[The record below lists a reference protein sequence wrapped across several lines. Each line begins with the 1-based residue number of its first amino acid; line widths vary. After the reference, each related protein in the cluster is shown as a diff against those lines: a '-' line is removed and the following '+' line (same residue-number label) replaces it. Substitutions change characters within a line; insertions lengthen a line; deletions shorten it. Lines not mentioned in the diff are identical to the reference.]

1 MTLLG
6 LCQPQWPAL
15 VAMVSSRPKVL
26 LKATSVSMTPT
37 EPGGVSMCDAPV
49 TNKGSA
55 VSPDTGST
63 QAGVVC
69 ADSRVHMDI
78 RRATSGTGVKPQS
91 ESLLPS
97 IPPVAIRA
105 K

>member
-1 MTLLG
+1 
-6 LCQPQWPAL
+6 
-15 VAMVSSRPKVL
+15 MVSYRSKVL
-26 LKATSVSMTPT
+26 LRVTSVSMTPT
-37 EPGGVSMCDAPV
+37 EPGVASMCDAPV
-49 TNKGSA
+49 TTKGSA

-69 ADSRVHMDI
+69 ADTRVYIDI
-78 RRATSGTGVKPQS
+78 RRATSGTVVKTQS

-97 IPPVAIRA
+97 ISSVAIRA